1 MLSAQN
7 LHHYVNKYYSACA
20 VSVRHVGP
28 AGIFLFSS
36 SVTAEGRLN
45 KSILKCVKCVGEAI
59 GNKQFF
65 HSVPLLFV
73 KANHKSG

>member
-7 LHHYVNKYYSACA
+7 LHHYVNKFLDNYSACA
-20 VSVRHVGP
+20 VSVWVMSVLLEY
-28 AGIFLFSS
+28 FFSAA

-45 KSILKCVKCVGEAI
+45 KKNKNKKCVKCVGEAI

-65 HSVPLLFV
+65 HSVPCL
-73 KANHKSG
+73 